1 MKRQPI
7 GVDDFKH
14 IVDNDLFFVDKTLFI
29 KDIIDNGSQVILITR
44 PRRFGK
50 TLNMSLLRYFF
61 EITDSDTSYLFKEYR
76 IWAQGEE
83 YKQEQGKYPVI
94 NITFKGIKTNSW
106 ETNFDLIK
114 KNIKSEFQKHD
125 YLLASDALSVSEKK
139 DIETILMDEG
149 GISDYIKSLEILS
162 KFLYIHH
169 GQKTIILLDEYD
181 TFLNE
186 AYIHEH
192 WEKAID
198 FMKAFMNAGFKNN
211 QYLYKGIMT
220 GIFRVARESIFSDM
234 NNLNVCSIL
243 SDHFRDDFGF
253 AQEEVEDVLKYY
265 GIAEDIDKV
274 AQWYNGY
281 MFGKK
286 NRSVI
291 YNPWSIIM
299 YANKG
304 ILEPYWINTSGNDI
318 IKKLATEGTREIQL
332 NMQKIIEGGTLE
344 NIKVDENIIYSQ
356 ITISENSIWSFLLM
370 SGYLTAIKV
379 HLQEDG
385 VYCALKAP
393 NKEVFFFFR
402 NMMESWLNETV
413 KGGSTAEMLNS
424 LIIGDIDT
432 FNEIFS
438 RTATN
443 VLSYHDVGEDKAESF
458 YHAFVLGMLVH
469 LDKEYEIRSNRESGY
484 GRYDVMIIP
493 KDKSKKGVVIEFKK
507 ASELKGESLDEALS
521 SALRQIDDRK
531 YDAEL
536 RATGIS
542 HVVKLGI
549 AFKGKL
555 VKMGASN

>member
-14 IVDNDLFFVDKTLFI
+14 IVDNNLFFVDKTLFVR
-29 KDIIDNGSQVILITR
+29 DIIENGSQVILITR

-61 EITDSDTSYLFKEYR
+61 EKTDSDTSYLFKEYK
-76 IWAQGEE
+76 IWAQGDE
-83 YKQEQGKYPVI
+83 YRKEQGKYPVI
-94 NITFKGIKTNSW
+94 NITFKGIKTDNW

-125 YLLASDALSVSEKK
+125 YLLNSNSLSISEKK
-139 DIETILMDEG
+139 DIEKILMDEG
-149 GISDYIKSLEILS
+149 SMGDYIKSLEVLARL
-162 KFLYIHH
+162 LYLHH
-169 GQKTIILLDEYD
+169 GQKSIILLDEYD

-211 QYLYKGIMT
+211 QFLHKGIMT

-243 SDHFRDDFGF
+243 SDHFREDFGF
-253 AQEEVEDVLKYY
+253 TQEEVEGVLKYY
-265 GIAEDIDKV
+265 NIEENIDNV
-274 AQWYNGY
+274 AQWYDGY
-281 MFGKK
+281 VFGKK
-286 NRSVI
+286 DRSVI

-318 IKKLATEGTREIQL
+318 IRKLATEGTREIQL
-332 NMQKIIEGGTLE
+332 SIQKIIEGGVLD
-344 NIKVDENIIYSQ
+344 NIKINENIIYSQ
-356 ITISENSIWSFLLM
+356 ITISENSIWSFMLM
-370 SGYLTAIKV
+370 SGYLTPVKV
-379 HLQEDG
+379 EIREDG
-385 VYCALKAP
+385 VYCILKAP
-393 NKEVFFFFR
+393 NKEVYYFFR
-402 NMMESWLNETV
+402 NMLESWLNETV
-413 KGGSTAEMLNS
+413 KGGSTAEMLKALLS
-424 LIIGDIDT
+424 GDIDT

-438 RTATN
+438 RTAIN

-469 LDKEYEIRSNRESGY
+469 LDREYEIRSNRESGY

-493 KDKSKKGVVIEFKK
+493 KDKSKKGIIMEFKK
-507 ASELKGESLDEALS
+507 ASQLKGESIDEALG
-521 SALRQIDDRK
+521 SALRQIEERK
-531 YDAEL
+531 YDMEL
-536 RATGIS
+536 MEMGIS
-542 HVVKLGI
+542 EVIKLGI
-549 AFKGKL
+549 AFKGKM
-555 VKMGASN
+555 VKMHTV